1 MPDQTSRARA
11 AHWMLPTTG
20 GCALPPPT
28 QGRGGDDFPEVTVY
42 SHIGKKFLLYRDLLR
57 GRVVIVN
64 FFTILQH
71 PFFPVTEHLLA
82 VADRLGDQLGREV
95 FMYSITLDPD
105 DDTPLHLR
113 HFALDYGVP
122 DGWLFLSSGRAGV
135 EAVTRRLFKTKTMCG
150 FAFGHPPNV
159 VHFGNGSVGLWSR
172 FVADIDPDLAV
183 TKISWVRER
192 EPHRG
197 PPRRAGPRRFN
208 QADMPFSN
216 PHLGATSDG

>member
-1 MPDQTSRARA
+1 MPDQTLRDQT

-20 GCALPPPT
+20 GCAVPPRT
-28 QGRGGDDFPEVTVY
+28 QGRGGDDFPEVAVY
-42 SHIGKKFLLYRDLLR
+42 SHTGEKYLLYRDLVR
-57 GRVVIVN
+57 GRVVILN

-82 VADRLGDQLGREV
+82 VAGRLGDQLGREV

-105 DDTPLHLR
+105 NDTPLHLR

-122 DGWLFLSSGRAGV
+122 DGWLFLSSASDSV

-150 FAFGHPPNV
+150 FAFGHPANV

-183 TKISWVRER
+183 RKISWVRER
-192 EPHRG
+192 EPYRG
-197 PPRRAGPRRFN
+197 PPRRAGPYRWN
-208 QADMPFSN
+208 QAEMSFTKRDAK
-216 PHLGATSDG
+216 ATFDG